1 MVVNVTT
8 NRPCSWRESATRT
21 LTMVVLPLIP
31 GIGFL
36 IEPIVAVVTAD
47 GRRLGDRLAGT
58 QVIEVGDYDPEQ

>member
-1 MVVNVTT
+1 MLVDGVRDADVHHGG
-8 NRPCSWRESATRT
+8 A
-21 LTMVVLPLIP
+21 PLIP

-36 IEPIVAVVTAD
+36 IEPIAAVVTAD